1 MPFFVVILKYDRYNV
16 ITILVIIHI
25 ILEMQLKRNDCG
37 MDNTFLWILGMVF
50 LQILKY
56 ITF

>member
-37 MDNTFLWILGMVF
+37 MDHTFLWILGMVF

>member
-37 MDNTFLWILGMVF
+37 MDRTFLWILGMVF